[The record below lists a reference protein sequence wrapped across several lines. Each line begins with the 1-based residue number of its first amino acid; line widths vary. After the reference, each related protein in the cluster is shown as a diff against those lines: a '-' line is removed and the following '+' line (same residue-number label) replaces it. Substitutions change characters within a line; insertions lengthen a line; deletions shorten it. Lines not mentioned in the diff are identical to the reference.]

1 MLHCSSQYTIAV
13 HYRNP
18 GVLTIEEELLQAL
31 AKAEAIP
38 DNLKGSPGKL
48 LFQRCAR
55 TDKGVSAARQ
65 AVSLKI
71 SC

>member
-1 MLHCSSQYTIAV
+1 ML
-13 HYRNP
+13 RNP
-18 GVLTIEEELLQAL
+18 GVPTIEEELLRAL
-31 AKAEAIP
+31 VKVEAIP
-38 DNLKGSPGKL
+38 ENLKDNPGKL

-71 SC
+71 SITNLPSDV